1 MALDKAKWNVRSV
14 RALMDERVDDAFQ
27 RAALR
32 VKLGEIAPTFFM
44 SARDND
50 AADDAERV
58 PYKTTGEIT
67 FLDRVEL
74 VGSELVKIAIDLT
87 QYGLGTNVWASNF
100 QPYAREL
107 VIRYFERE
115 PASTQ
120 TIQPANDI
128 QRMCVTLFAD
138 ALVLADRKARAGYY
152 AAYRSDD
159 TADVAKGLA
168 TLNSGRRVDVIAEE
182 LVRMVEAVKGGFGE
196 RPVDIVGNVEFA
208 HRYVRL
214 RGSTI

>member
-14 RALMDERVDDAFQ
+14 RALMNERVDDAFQ

-32 VKLGEIAPTFFM
+32 VTLGEIAPTFFM
-44 SARDND
+44 SAREDN
-50 AADDAERV
+50 AADESERV
-58 PYKTTGEIT
+58 PYKTMREIP
-67 FLDRVEL
+67 FLERVQLVYGEL
-74 VGSELVKIAIDLT
+74 VGIAVDLT
-87 QYGLGTNVWASNF
+87 QYGKGTNVWALEL

-115 PASTQ
+115 PAAAQ

-128 QRMCVTLFAD
+128 QRMCVMLFAD
-138 ALVLADRKARAGYY
+138 ALVLADRKAEAGYY

-159 TADVAKGLA
+159 TEDVAKGLA
-168 TLNSGRRVDVIAEE
+168 TLDSGRRIDVIAEE
-182 LVRMVEAVKGGFGE
+182 LVRMVDAVKGGFGG
-196 RPVDIVGNVEFA
+196 RPRDIVENVEFA